1 MKQLP
6 KESAVVSTSAKPRVV
21 VDTNVLISAF
31 AFGGTPAEAL
41 RLVIHKTQPWISP
54 ALLQEYREVPQELL
68 TRGKITR
75 VQFQALLSGIASFVV
90 QARLVRPRKRLL
102 ICRDPEDNIVLEC
115 CRAARARL
123 LITGD
128 RDLLELS
135 SHALRKVS
143 LRELQILSPRAF
155 LEMHQP

>member
-1 MKQLP
+1 
-6 KESAVVSTSAKPRVV
+6 

-41 RLVIHKTQPWISP
+41 RLVIHKTQPWISL

-68 TRGKITR
+68 AQGKITR

-115 CRAARARL
+115 CHAAQARF

-128 RDLLELS
+128 RDLLELP
-135 SHALRKVS
+135 SHALHKAS
-143 LRELQILSPRAF
+143 LRRLQILTPRAF
-155 LEMHQP
+155 LEMLQP